1 MPQGIQLMAS
11 LYSSNSSGCHTGRGT
26 SASGSSWSPWQT
38 SQADCSHSM
47 DSQPAGCTW
56 RDWWVSGTC
65 PTLHV
70 VDRPTAWGSCQ
81 PSGIHRGGRVD
92 SLPVCLCISSLSS
105 SFTLSFYVIV
115 SSLRPL
121 TLQETHVQEHNYIL
135 SLLRISFLLFWEV
148 CTSNLP
154 VASSVATMTNDNM
167 VSF

>member
-11 LYSSNSSGCHTGRGT
+11 MYSSNSIGCHTGRGT

-38 SQADCSHSM
+38 SRADCSHSV
-47 DSQPAGCTW
+47 DNLPACCTS
-56 RDWWVSGTC
+56 RGWWVWGTC

-81 PSGIHRGGRVD
+81 PSGSRHAGRAD
-92 SLPVCLCISSLSS
+92 SLPVCPCISSLSS

-121 TLQETHVQEHNYIL
+121 TLQETHVQEHNCIL